1 MEESLSGLSD
11 EDEILDEDK
20 TEWNKGG
27 KRGSGRTGDEDM
39 VRLQNIIYPQTGI
52 CVEEALF
59 FRRYGEVRYCLAD
72 EYIELEEEAMLSFD
86 TYFNGFSASKWYK
99 YTKLKNLNICLK
111 LQGKFRVSLLYK
123 EKLHDTKLLYIWTK

>member
-1 MEESLSGLSD
+1 
-11 EDEILDEDK
+11 
-20 TEWNKGG
+20 
-27 KRGSGRTGDEDM
+27 M

-123 EKLHDTKLLYIWTK
+123 EKMPTQTVSRVVDEFYCDTAEEVREILA